1 MLAAATSFFSRS
13 NISQNYVIGGSF
25 SSRTATPT
33 PGPGAGASSSTLP
46 APAHVPPFQVGLWR
60 VQSATHKVTGK
71 RVSVWTL
78 DKRNAEIDRLSP
90 MAKDKTMDVFK
101 AEATSLSKL
110 RHPCILEM
118 VEPLEETRSELIFA
132 TEPLLSSLYLSIPG
146 SPHASAFV
154 DLDEVEGS
162 DIQKGVLQLCKGL
175 SFLHTSARTVHSN
188 INPESILIN
197 NAGDWKLGGL
207 GLTIPLKRSDG
218 SLTDWEF
225 PSYDSRMPSYAQR
238 SFDYIAPEY
247 ALDEVLSTASDMYS
261 LGCLIHA
268 VHLKGEPPFK
278 NFGNLGSVREHA
290 GRPPS
295 GIARLDKDLQGIKV
309 SDAAMLASLI
319 SRHSQSRPTPSSLPS
334 HAFFSSLPISTLTF
348 LDRSNFAAKSREEKI
363 SFMKGLT
370 AVLDRFTE
378 GLRVRKILPSLLEEM
393 KDPHLLPYIL
403 PNVFA
408 IATIVSPQQFAS
420 LVLPS
425 LKPLFAIKEPP
436 QNMLTLLDNLNTL
449 QEKTDNAVFRE
460 HVLPLVYNALESE
473 HAPVQERALG
483 VVPGLCES
491 IDYAEVQSVLFPRVA
506 LVFTKT
512 RILSVKVATLVTFL
526 SMVKTLDQT
535 SLTQKLVPLL
545 SKIRTKEPAVT
556 MATLSVQEAMGLKV
570 DREAVATL
578 VLPQLWAMSI
588 GPLLNVDQFQRFMA
602 VIKKLGDRVEKEH
615 DQFLRDSQ
623 RIEDRS
629 ATAING
635 SLDGLTNRGGMDFE
649 TLVGGAGVDSIK
661 ADTELNG
668 NWEDDVWGSILSSN
682 SESPSIS
689 QTTFASSMSAQ
700 SQPTT
705 QSLPSSPRIGTSI
718 GATPLSRPPTSR
730 TTTGS
735 NGLLRV
741 GSSIAPPPLPSSTL
755 ASTSSHSTSP
765 PPAQNARS
773 KYQGSLLSSQG
784 TKQSTPW
791 PPQSSTLPKPNYNI
805 SLSDVT
811 TTSSQQPP
819 PLSAPFMTS
828 PSQMNPLHAR
838 MGDILTPL
846 KPQRTSLS
854 GVGTKTQASKDILSD
869 FDPLA

>member
-13 NISQNYVIGGSF
+13 NISQNYAIGGS
-25 SSRTATPT
+25 STAAGSRTATPA
-33 PGPGAGASSSTLP
+33 PAPGAGASSAALP

-71 RVSVWTL
+71 RVSVWAF
-78 DKRNAEIDRLSP
+78 DKRSAEVDRLSP
-90 MAKDKTMDVFK
+90 MARDKTMDVLK
-101 AEATSLSKL
+101 AEATSLSRL

-132 TEPLLSSLYLSIPG
+132 TEPLLSSLHLSIPG
-146 SPHASAFV
+146 SLHASAFV

-162 DIQKGVLQLCKGL
+162 GIQKGVLQLCKGL
-175 SFLHTSARTVHSN
+175 SFLHTSARTIHSN
-188 INPESILIN
+188 ISPESILIN

-207 GLTIPLKRSDG
+207 GLTIPLKRPDG
-218 SLTDWEF
+218 SSTDWEF
-225 PSYDSRMPSYAQR
+225 PSFDSRMSSYAQR

-278 NFGNLGSVREHA
+278 NFDNLGSVREHA
-290 GRPPS
+290 GRPLS
-295 GIARLDKDLQGIKV
+295 GIARLDRDLQ
-309 SDAAMLASLI
+309 AMLASLI
-319 SRHSQSRPTPSSLPS
+319 TRHPQSRPTPSSLPS
-334 HAFFSSLPISTLTF
+334 HAFFSSLPISTLNF

-370 AVLDRFTE
+370 SVLDRFTE

-403 PNVFA
+403 PNVFS
-408 IATIVSPQQFAS
+408 IAVIVSPQQFAS

-425 LKPLFAIKEPP
+425 LKPLFTIKEPP

-449 QEKTDNAVFRE
+449 QEKTEKAVFRE

-473 HAPVQERALG
+473 HAAVQERALG
-483 VVPGLCES
+483 VVPSLCES

-629 ATAING
+629 ATAVNG
-635 SLDGLTNRGGMDFE
+635 SVNGPTSRGGVDFE
-649 TLVGGAGVDSIK
+649 TLVGGAGTGNIK
-661 ADTELNG
+661 ADTELSG
-668 NWEDDVWGSILSSN
+668 NWEDDVWGSILSSG
-682 SESPSIS
+682 SETLIDFCRPPQSPSIS
-689 QTTFASSMSAQ
+689 QTAIVPPLSAQ
-700 SQPTT
+700 SQSTT
-705 QSLPSSPRIGTSI
+705 QSLPSSPRIGASI
-718 GATPLSRPPTSR
+718 GGAPSSRPLASR
-730 TTTGS
+730 TNMGS
-735 NGLLRV
+735 NGTRA
-741 GSSIAPPPLPSSTL
+741 GTSIPPPPLSSSTFL
-755 ASTSSHSTSP
+755 STSSHAMS
-765 PPAQNARS
+765 PPAQNVQP
-773 KYQGSLLSSQG
+773 KYQGGLLSSQSIS
-784 TKQSTPW
+784 Q
-791 PPQSSTLPKPNYNI
+791 PPPRTTVSKPNYNI
-805 SLSDVT
+805 SLSDINQLHAP
-811 TTSSQQPP
+811 TSNI
-819 PLSAPFMTS
+819 LSASVVS
-828 PSQMNPLHAR
+828 PAFSPR
-838 MGDILTPL
+838 PGMGDILTPL
-846 KPQRTSLS
+846 KPQQRRSLP
-854 GVGTKTQASKDILSD
+854 GVGAKTQASKDILSD

>member
-1 MLAAATSFFSRS
+1 
-13 NISQNYVIGGSF
+13 
-25 SSRTATPT
+25 
-33 PGPGAGASSSTLP
+33 
-46 APAHVPPFQVGLWR
+46 
-60 VQSATHKVTGK
+60 
-71 RVSVWTL
+71 
-78 DKRNAEIDRLSP
+78 
-90 MAKDKTMDVFK
+90 
-101 AEATSLSKL
+101 
-110 RHPCILEM
+110 
-118 VEPLEETRSELIFA
+118 
-132 TEPLLSSLYLSIPG
+132 
-146 SPHASAFV
+146 
-154 DLDEVEGS
+154 
-162 DIQKGVLQLCKGL
+162 
-175 SFLHTSARTVHSN
+175 
-188 INPESILIN
+188 
-197 NAGDWKLGGL
+197 
-207 GLTIPLKRSDG
+207 
-218 SLTDWEF
+218 
-225 PSYDSRMPSYAQR
+225 
-238 SFDYIAPEY
+238 
-247 ALDEVLSTASDMYS
+247 
-261 LGCLIHA
+261 
-268 VHLKGEPPFK
+268 
-278 NFGNLGSVREHA
+278 
-290 GRPPS
+290 
-295 GIARLDKDLQGIKV
+295 
-309 SDAAMLASLI
+309 
-319 SRHSQSRPTPSSLPS
+319 
-334 HAFFSSLPISTLTF
+334 
-348 LDRSNFAAKSREEKI
+348 
-363 SFMKGLT
+363 MKGLT
-370 AVLDRFTE
+370 GVLDRFTD

-526 SMVKTLDQT
+526 SMIKTLDQT

-588 GPLLNVDQFQRFMA
+588 GPLLNVEQFQRFMA

-629 ATAING
+629 ATTING
-635 SLDGLTNRGGMDFE
+635 SLDGLTTRGGMDFE
-649 TLVGGAGVDSIK
+649 TLVGGAGGGSIK
-661 ADTELNG
+661 ADTEVDG

-700 SQPTT
+700 SQATT
-705 QSLPSSPRIGTSI
+705 QSLPSSPRMGTSI
-718 GATPLSRPPTSR
+718 GAAPLSKPLTSR

-741 GSSIAPPPLPSSTL
+741 GSSIAPPPLSSSTL

-784 TKQSTPW
+784 TKQSTP
-791 PPQSSTLPKPNYNI
+791 QLTQRSALAKPNYNI
-805 SLSDVT
+805 LLSDVT
-811 TTSSQQPP
+811 TNSSQQPP

-828 PSQMNPLHAR
+828 PSLMNSLPAGGPTVNALSAMPVVSPPAFSPR
-838 MGDILTPL
+838 QGMGDILTPL
-846 KPQRTSLS
+846 KPQRTSLP